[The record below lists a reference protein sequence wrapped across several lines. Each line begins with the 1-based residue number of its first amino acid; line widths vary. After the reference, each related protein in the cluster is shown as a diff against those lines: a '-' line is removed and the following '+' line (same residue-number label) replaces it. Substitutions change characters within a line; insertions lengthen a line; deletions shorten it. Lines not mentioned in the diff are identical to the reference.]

1 MEMSMT
7 HYIAVFMPTREGMYS
22 IGFPDFPEAISE
34 GNSLDDCMLMAADVL
49 AITVEEYVKAR
60 RRLPVPSSPAQAR
73 VWAGSYKEDPGLIT
87 DGEFMY
93 QLFAAPE
100 MDATPVRVS
109 VSLAKSVLA
118 NVDKKAKLLG
128 LTRSSFLSRA
138 AEAYQIR
145 V

>member
-1 MEMSMT
+1 MT
-7 HYIAVFMPTREGMYS
+7 HYIAVFMPTTEGMYS

-34 GNSLDDCMLMAADVL
+34 GNSLDDCMVMAADAL

-60 RRLPVPSSPAQAR
+60 RTLPAPSSLAQAK
-73 VWAGSYKEDPGLIT
+73 VWAEGYKEDPGLIP
-87 DGEFMY
+87 DGELMY

-118 NVDKKAKLLG
+118 NVDQKAKLLG
-128 LTRSSFLSRA
+128 LTRSSFLTRA
-138 AEAYQIR
+138 AEAYQPK